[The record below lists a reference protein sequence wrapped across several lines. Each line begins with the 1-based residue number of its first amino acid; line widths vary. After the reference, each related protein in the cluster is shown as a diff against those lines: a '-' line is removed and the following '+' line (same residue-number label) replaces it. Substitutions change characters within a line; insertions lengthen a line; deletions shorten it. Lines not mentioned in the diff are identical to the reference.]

1 MIDIRKPDQCSVF
14 TWNCYSYTCIGRF
27 YIYWLSFRFLTQKY
41 EEEKG
46 ELETELNA
54 KEDLLRAL
62 DEDKSIHSESMT
74 KMEQTLAEKDE
85 IIKWVNPLAKTI
97 IHLCIKSL
105 LSCEWIKEI
114 LNFDVMIFTGNTFAD
129 LWVT

>member
-1 MIDIRKPDQCSVF
+1 MIFINQTVYALSSPEIAVAMYGHVFVCFTFTDINFD
-14 TWNCYSYTCIGRF
+14 
-27 YIYWLSFRFLTQKY
+27 FLTQKY

-85 IIKWVNPLAKTI
+85 IIKWVISLAKNF
-97 IHLCIKSL
+97 IHLYTSL
-105 LSCEWIKEI
+105 LSCEWMKKI
-114 LNFDVMIFTGNTFAD
+114 LDFDEMIFDTFVD

>member
-1 MIDIRKPDQCSVF
+1 MIFVNQTSVLYSPEIAIAIHVLVGFTFTDI
-14 TWNCYSYTCIGRF
+14 
-27 YIYWLSFRFLTQKY
+27 SFRSLTQKY

-85 IIKWVNPLAKTI
+85 IIK
-97 IHLCIKSL
+97 
-105 LSCEWIKEI
+105 
-114 LNFDVMIFTGNTFAD
+114 
-129 LWVT
+129 

>member
-1 MIDIRKPDQCSVF
+1 MIFVNQTSVLYSPEIAIAIRVLVGFTFTDI
-14 TWNCYSYTCIGRF
+14 
-27 YIYWLSFRFLTQKY
+27 SFRFLTQKY

-85 IIKWVNPLAKTI
+85 IIK
-97 IHLCIKSL
+97 
-105 LSCEWIKEI
+105 
-114 LNFDVMIFTGNTFAD
+114 
-129 LWVT
+129 

>member
-1 MIDIRKPDQCSVF
+1 MILLNQTSVLYSPEIALAIHVLVGFTFTDI
-14 TWNCYSYTCIGRF
+14 
-27 YIYWLSFRFLTQKY
+27 SFRSLTQKY

-85 IIKWVNPLAKTI
+85 IIK
-97 IHLCIKSL
+97 
-105 LSCEWIKEI
+105 
-114 LNFDVMIFTGNTFAD
+114 
-129 LWVT
+129 

>member
-1 MIDIRKPDQCSVF
+1 MIFVNQTSVLYSPEIAIAIHVLVGFTFTDI
-14 TWNCYSYTCIGRF
+14 
-27 YIYWLSFRFLTQKY
+27 SFCFLTQKY

-85 IIKWVNPLAKTI
+85 IIK
-97 IHLCIKSL
+97 
-105 LSCEWIKEI
+105 
-114 LNFDVMIFTGNTFAD
+114 
-129 LWVT
+129 

>member
-1 MIDIRKPDQCSVF
+1 MIFVNQTSVLYSPEIAIAIHVLVGFTFADI
-14 TWNCYSYTCIGRF
+14 
-27 YIYWLSFRFLTQKY
+27 SFRFLTQKY

-85 IIKWVNPLAKTI
+85 IIK
-97 IHLCIKSL
+97 
-105 LSCEWIKEI
+105 
-114 LNFDVMIFTGNTFAD
+114 
-129 LWVT
+129 

>member
-1 MIDIRKPDQCSVF
+1 MIFVNQTSVLYSPEIAIAIHVLVGFTFTESDI
-14 TWNCYSYTCIGRF
+14 
-27 YIYWLSFRFLTQKY
+27 SFRFLTQKY

-85 IIKWVNPLAKTI
+85 IIK
-97 IHLCIKSL
+97 
-105 LSCEWIKEI
+105 
-114 LNFDVMIFTGNTFAD
+114 
-129 LWVT
+129 

>member
-1 MIDIRKPDQCSVF
+1 MIFVNQTSILYSPEIAIAIHVLVGFTFTDI
-14 TWNCYSYTCIGRF
+14 
-27 YIYWLSFRFLTQKY
+27 SFRSLTQKY

-85 IIKWVNPLAKTI
+85 IIK
-97 IHLCIKSL
+97 
-105 LSCEWIKEI
+105 
-114 LNFDVMIFTGNTFAD
+114 
-129 LWVT
+129 

>member
-1 MIDIRKPDQCSVF
+1 MIFLNQTSVLYSPEIAIAIHVLVGFTFTDI
-14 TWNCYSYTCIGRF
+14 G
-27 YIYWLSFRFLTQKY
+27 FRFLTQKY

-85 IIKWVNPLAKTI
+85 IIK
-97 IHLCIKSL
+97 
-105 LSCEWIKEI
+105 
-114 LNFDVMIFTGNTFAD
+114 
-129 LWVT
+129 

>member
-1 MIDIRKPDQCSVF
+1 MIFVNQTSALYSPEIAIALHVLVGFTFTDI
-14 TWNCYSYTCIGRF
+14 
-27 YIYWLSFRFLTQKY
+27 SFRSLTQKY

-85 IIKWVNPLAKTI
+85 IIK
-97 IHLCIKSL
+97 
-105 LSCEWIKEI
+105 
-114 LNFDVMIFTGNTFAD
+114 
-129 LWVT
+129 

>member
-1 MIDIRKPDQCSVF
+1 MIFVNQTSVLYSPEIAIAIQVLVGFTFTDI
-14 TWNCYSYTCIGRF
+14 
-27 YIYWLSFRFLTQKY
+27 SFRFLTQKY

-85 IIKWVNPLAKTI
+85 IIK
-97 IHLCIKSL
+97 
-105 LSCEWIKEI
+105 
-114 LNFDVMIFTGNTFAD
+114 
-129 LWVT
+129 

>member
-1 MIDIRKPDQCSVF
+1 MYGHVFVCFTFTDINFD
-14 TWNCYSYTCIGRF
+14 
-27 YIYWLSFRFLTQKY
+27 FLTQKY

-85 IIKWVNPLAKTI
+85 IIKWVISLAKNF
-97 IHLCIKSL
+97 IHLYTSL
-105 LSCEWIKEI
+105 LSCEWMKKI
-114 LNFDVMIFTGNTFAD
+114 LDFDEMIFDTFVD

>member
-1 MIDIRKPDQCSVF
+1 MIFVNQTSVLYSPEIAIAIHVLVGFTFTDI
-14 TWNCYSYTCIGRF
+14 
-27 YIYWLSFRFLTQKY
+27 SFHFLTQKY

-85 IIKWVNPLAKTI
+85 IIK
-97 IHLCIKSL
+97 
-105 LSCEWIKEI
+105 
-114 LNFDVMIFTGNTFAD
+114 
-129 LWVT
+129 

>member
-1 MIDIRKPDQCSVF
+1 MIFVNQTSVLYSPEIAIAIRVLVGFTFTDI
-14 TWNCYSYTCIGRF
+14 
-27 YIYWLSFRFLTQKY
+27 SFRSLTQKY

-85 IIKWVNPLAKTI
+85 IIK
-97 IHLCIKSL
+97 
-105 LSCEWIKEI
+105 
-114 LNFDVMIFTGNTFAD
+114 
-129 LWVT
+129 

>member
-1 MIDIRKPDQCSVF
+1 MIFVNQTSVLYSPEIAIAIHVLVGFTFTDI
-14 TWNCYSYTCIGRF
+14 N
-27 YIYWLSFRFLTQKY
+27 FRFLTQKY

-85 IIKWVNPLAKTI
+85 IIK
-97 IHLCIKSL
+97 
-105 LSCEWIKEI
+105 
-114 LNFDVMIFTGNTFAD
+114 
-129 LWVT
+129 

>member
-1 MIDIRKPDQCSVF
+1 MIFLNQTSVLYSPEIAIAIHVLVGFTFTDI
-14 TWNCYSYTCIGRF
+14 
-27 YIYWLSFRFLTQKY
+27 SFRFLTQKY

-105 LSCEWIKEI
+105 LSFEWIKEI

>member
-1 MIDIRKPDQCSVF
+1 MIFVNQTSVLYSPEIAIAIHVLVGFTFTDI
-14 TWNCYSYTCIGRF
+14 G
-27 YIYWLSFRFLTQKY
+27 FRFLTQKY

-85 IIKWVNPLAKTI
+85 IIK
-97 IHLCIKSL
+97 
-105 LSCEWIKEI
+105 
-114 LNFDVMIFTGNTFAD
+114 
-129 LWVT
+129 

>member
-1 MIDIRKPDQCSVF
+1 MIFVNTTSVLYSPEIAIAIHVLVGFTFTDI
-14 TWNCYSYTCIGRF
+14 I
-27 YIYWLSFRFLTQKY
+27 FRFLTQKY

-85 IIKWVNPLAKTI
+85 IIK
-97 IHLCIKSL
+97 
-105 LSCEWIKEI
+105 
-114 LNFDVMIFTGNTFAD
+114 
-129 LWVT
+129 

>member
-1 MIDIRKPDQCSVF
+1 MIFVNQTSVLYSPEIAIAIHVLVGYTFTDI
-14 TWNCYSYTCIGRF
+14 
-27 YIYWLSFRFLTQKY
+27 SFRFLIQKY

-85 IIKWVNPLAKTI
+85 IIK
-97 IHLCIKSL
+97 
-105 LSCEWIKEI
+105 
-114 LNFDVMIFTGNTFAD
+114 
-129 LWVT
+129 